1 MSDYLADELPID
13 EMAFTRRAVDPRASA
28 VVEACAGSGKTWLLV
43 ARIVRLL
50 LDGAAPGEILA
61 ITFTRRG
68 AQEMR
73 ARLVASLR
81 TLADGDDEAIVAFL
95 CERGLSRADAVR
107 ALPGARGLY
116 ERVLTATTPPTI
128 ETFHGW
134 FWQLLS
140 RAPLGAGMPFAPALA
155 ESTDRLRRDA
165 WLHFN
170 ARLVD
175 SRHAAERAAWEGLV
189 EQVGD
194 VTARRLVEQFVD
206 KRAEWWSFAA
216 GDEAAA
222 IERALAPLGAAAPS
236 DPLTRLRAP
245 AFVDALRALVAHWS
259 SVEQPGATVLEAL
272 ERAAEWLA
280 DDAAA
285 SPADL
290 ESACR
295 ILLTSKRTPSLVLTP
310 ERIAPKLRDRSVG
323 VAYESAHATALAHLD
338 GILRDRVA
346 WDALRLNQAALAC
359 GRLLIVAYQ
368 EQKEQQQALD
378 FTDLEWHAHRLL
390 ADPDN
395 AVYMQARLDARYRHI
410 LLDEF
415 QDTNPMQWQVLQS
428 WLAAYGEAGPDGAAD
443 RPTVFAVGDPKQSIY
458 RFRRAEPR
466 VFDVAAALL
475 ARDFGAAHLR
485 TNVTRRNA
493 AAVIEVLN
501 RVLPSSNALYQ
512 PQSTLADG
520 HGAFVLLPLEAPAP
534 QPTDAAVG
542 WRDVLTTPRAEH
554 VPDTHYREGRAIA
567 RELAHW
573 RAGVPRRAGIVPWRD
588 MLVLVRRGAHVAAY
602 ERALRDAGV
611 PFLSDRHGS
620 LLTTVEAEDLI
631 ALLRFLTSPYDDLGL
646 AQALRA
652 PLFGCSDDDLMQL
665 AAAPGGSWWQRL
677 ERLGPVASPVLRSA
691 HGQLQ
696 WWLDAAGVL
705 PVHDLLDR
713 IYFEGDVRRRYAAA
727 APSASLAQ
735 VQANLDAFLELA
747 LAIDAGRYPS
757 LPRFIDELALLARQA
772 VDDAPDEGVVG
783 TGDAVRVMTI
793 HGAKGLEADVVALA
807 DAHPM
812 PQPERN
818 GVLVVW
824 PPEAARPEH
833 LSFVAGGLAARDAA
847 RGPWFAAE
855 DAQCEQEDRNLLYVA
870 ATRARH
876 VLIASGSLPQKGKPT
891 RSWYTVLAGASD
903 LSVAGPRPEVDLP
916 EVGQRR
922 VVDFRPEPLPTGSL
936 RDPPLDSEA
945 QRLGRA
951 FHALLELGAQAD
963 VARLARLH
971 ALDAGQQARVAA
983 AAQRVRERLPHF
995 FTAGHAELELL
1006 DSDGELLR
1014 VDRLV
1019 EHDGALWILDFKWRV
1034 GAAERATYAAQVR
1047 RYAAV
1052 LRDVHREATIRLA
1065 LVTADGEVIEVAIA
1079 D

>member
-155 ESTDRLRRDA
+155 ELTDRLRRDA

-359 GRLLIVAYQ
+359 GRLLIDAYQ

-501 RVLPSSNALYQ
+501 RVLPSGNALYQ

-534 QPTDAAVG
+534 QPTDAANG
-542 WRDVLTTPRAEH
+542 WRDVLTTPRFEH
-554 VPDTHYREGRAIA
+554 VADTHYREGRAIA

-588 MLVLVRRGAHVAAY
+588 MLVLVRRRAHLAAY

-646 AQALRA
+646 AQALPRA
-652 PLFGCSDDDLMQL
+652 
-665 AAAPGGSWWQRL
+665 A
-677 ERLGPVASPVLRSA
+677 
-691 HGQLQ
+691 
-696 WWLDAAGVL
+696 
-705 PVHDLLDR
+705 
-713 IYFEGDVRRRYAAA
+713 
-727 APSASLAQ
+727 
-735 VQANLDAFLELA
+735 
-747 LAIDAGRYPS
+747 
-757 LPRFIDELALLARQA
+757 
-772 VDDAPDEGVVG
+772 
-783 TGDAVRVMTI
+783 
-793 HGAKGLEADVVALA
+793 
-807 DAHPM
+807 
-812 PQPERN
+812 
-818 GVLVVW
+818 
-824 PPEAARPEH
+824 
-833 LSFVAGGLAARDAA
+833 
-847 RGPWFAAE
+847 
-855 DAQCEQEDRNLLYVA
+855 
-870 ATRARH
+870 
-876 VLIASGSLPQKGKPT
+876 
-891 RSWYTVLAGASD
+891 
-903 LSVAGPRPEVDLP
+903 
-916 EVGQRR
+916 
-922 VVDFRPEPLPTGSL
+922 
-936 RDPPLDSEA
+936 
-945 QRLGRA
+945 
-951 FHALLELGAQAD
+951 
-963 VARLARLH
+963 
-971 ALDAGQQARVAA
+971 
-983 AAQRVRERLPHF
+983 
-995 FTAGHAELELL
+995 
-1006 DSDGELLR
+1006 
-1014 VDRLV
+1014 
-1019 EHDGALWILDFKWRV
+1019 
-1034 GAAERATYAAQVR
+1034 
-1047 RYAAV
+1047 
-1052 LRDVHREATIRLA
+1052 
-1065 LVTADGEVIEVAIA
+1065 
-1079 D
+1079 

>member
-1 MSDYLADELPID
+1 
-13 EMAFTRRAVDPRASA
+13 

-61 ITFTRRG
+61 ITFTRRA

-73 ARLVASLR
+73 SRLVESLR
-81 TLADGDDEAIVAFL
+81 KLAEDDDETVVALL
-95 CERGLSRADAVR
+95 CERGLDRAGAAR
-107 ALPGARGLY
+107 ALPLARGLY

-134 FWQLLS
+134 FWQLLA
-140 RAPLGAGMPFAPALA
+140 RAPLGAGLPFAPTLV

-170 ARLVD
+170 AQLVD
-175 SRHAAERAAWEGLV
+175 ARHAAERAAWERLV
-189 EQVGD
+189 DQVGD
-194 VTARRLVEQFVD
+194 VTARNLVEQFVD

-216 GDEAAA
+216 RDEEGAS
-222 IERALAPLGAAAPS
+222 ERALAPLRAVLAT
-236 DPLTRLRAP
+236 DPLTRVRAP
-245 AFVDALRALVAHWS
+245 AFAAPLRALLAHWS
-259 SVEQPGATVLEAL
+259 SIDAPGAKVLEAM
-272 ERAAEWLA
+272 ERAGDWLA
-280 DDAAA
+280 GGATAGGATDDATGDAA
-285 SPADL
+285 VSPVIDAARAADL
-290 ESACR
+290 DAACR
-295 ILLTSKRTPSLVLTP
+295 ILLTRELEPAVALSPG
-310 ERIAPKLRDRSVG
+310 RIASKLRD
-323 VAYESAHATALAHLD
+323 AAACESYATAHASAIAQLD
-338 GILRDRVA
+338 DILRDRRAV
-346 WDALRLNQAALAC
+346 DALRLNEAALPC
-359 GRLLIVAYQ
+359 GRLLIAAYQ
-368 EQKEQQQALD
+368 AQKEQQQALD

-390 ADPDN
+390 GDPDN
-395 AVYMQARLDARYRHI
+395 AAYMQARLDARYRHL

-428 WLAAYGEAGPDGAAD
+428 WLGAYGEPGPGGPAD
-443 RPTVFAVGDPKQSIY
+443 RPTVFVVGDPKQSIY

-466 VFDVAAALL
+466 VFHAAAALL
-475 ARDFGAAHLR
+475 AHDFGATQLR

-493 AAVIEVLN
+493 AAVVATLN
-501 RVLPSSNALYQ
+501 RVLPSSNPLYQ
-512 PQSTLADG
+512 AQSTLAG
-520 HGAFVLLPLEAPAP
+520 RGGAFVLLPLEAPTAP
-534 QPTDAAVG
+534 PPQAVDG
-542 WRDVLTTPRAEH
+542 WRDVLTTPRTEH
-554 VPDTHYREGRAIA
+554 VPDTHYREGRALA

-573 RAGVPRRAGIVPWRD
+573 RNGVAGKDGIVPWRD
-588 MLVLVRRGAHVAAY
+588 MLVVVRRRTHLAAY
-602 ERALRDAGV
+602 ERALRDAGI

-620 LLTTVEAEDLI
+620 LLTTVETEDLL

-652 PLFGCSDDDLMQL
+652 PLFACSDEDLMQL
-665 AAAPGGSWWQRL
+665 AAAPGGSWWHRL
-677 ERLGPVASPVLRSA
+677 ARLGPTASAGLQSA
-691 HGQLQ
+691 YAQLQ

-727 APSASLAQ
+727 SPAASVAQ

-757 LPRFIDELALLARQA
+757 LPRFIDELALLARQPI
-772 VDDAPDEGVVG
+772 DDAPDEGVVG
-783 TGDAVRVMTI
+783 TGDAVRIMTI

-824 PPEAARPEH
+824 PPEAAQPEH
-833 LSFVAGGLAARDAA
+833 LSLVASGSGARDPA
-847 RGPWFAAE
+847 RMHWFDAE

-876 VLIASGSLPQKGKPT
+876 VFIVSGSLPQKGSPT

-903 LSVAGPRPEVDLP
+903 LSCATPRAEVQPPDAAP
-916 EVGQRR
+916 RR
-922 VVDFRPEPLPTGSL
+922 VVDFRPEPMPTGAL
-936 RDPPLDSEA
+936 RDVPLDTEA

-963 VARLARLH
+963 VARIARQH
-971 ALDAGQQARVAA
+971 ALDAQQQASVVAA
-983 AAQRVRERLPHF
+983 ARRVRERLPHF
-995 FTAGHAELELL
+995 FAPGHAEIDLL
-1006 DSDGELLR
+1006 GSDGELMR

-1034 GAAERATYAAQVR
+1034 GAGERGAYAAQVR

-1065 LVTADGEVIEVAIA
+1065 LITAEGEVIEVQPA